1 MTVKL
6 AQRDAAEKESEM
18 ETTNNTTTATTT
30 EPKPGDTTTTTSPPA
45 AAQTWEKF
53 LEGQPDEIKTL
64 YGEHTK
70 GLQNTVQATRDERDA
85 LAKQIRDDLL
95 PKATKGSELEVS
107 LNDTL
112 KKLEASDKRAN
123 FAEQAIKPEIGCRN
137 PKVAFALATASDL
150 FKRNGDP
157 DWEAIKKEAPE
168 LFGPLIPNANAGNGT
183 EDTTPPVDMNE
194 FLRQATG
201 HNK

>member
-1 MTVKL
+1 M
-6 AQRDAAEKESEM
+6 DP
-18 ETTNNTTTATTT
+18 TTGNTPSATTT
-30 EPKPGDTTTTTSPPA
+30 EQKPGDTTTTATPPA
-45 AAQTWEKF
+45 TTQTWEKF
-53 LEGQPDEIKTL
+53 LEGQPEEIKTL

-70 GLQNTVQATRDERDA
+70 GLQNTVEATRKERDT

-95 PKATKGSELEVS
+95 PKAEKGSELEKS
-107 LNDTL
+107 LTEAL
-112 KKLEASDKRAN
+112 GKLELADKRAN

>member
-1 MTVKL
+1 
-6 AQRDAAEKESEM
+6 M
-18 ETTNNTTTATTT
+18 ETTNSTTTATTT
-30 EPKPGDTTTTTSPPA
+30 EQKPGDTTTTTTPTA
-45 AAQTWEKF
+45 DAQTWEKF
-53 LEGQPDEIKTL
+53 LEGQPEEIKKL

-70 GLQNTVQATRDERDA
+70 GLNNAVEATRKERDT

-95 PKATKGSELEVS
+95 PKAEKGSELEKS
-107 LNDTL
+107 LTEAL
-112 KKLEASDKRAN
+112 GKLELADKRAN

-137 PKVAFALATASDL
+137 VKSAYATALQYDL
-150 FKRNGDP
+150 FKKNGDP
-157 DWEAIKKEAPE
+157 DWELIKKEAPE